1 MVVPTSGILTT
12 LLNTFTHVFSAGF
25 GFLTPKANTL
35 LGLLAALEIAVA
47 GLFWALK
54 GQDFTASFLKKLL
67 HIGFFVFLVA
77 NWPALTDAV
86 VKSFVMAGATAA
98 GGSTVAIEDP
108 SWIVDQGLLVST
120 PISDVLDKMSTTS
133 NPLTVLSNLG
143 QLIQYG
149 IALIIILLAFFVLA
163 IQCFITFVEFY
174 IVAVLGL
181 ILVPFGVNKH
191 TAFLAEKAI
200 GAVISQG
207 VKLMV
212 LAFILSV
219 VHPVLLSLSL
229 PADPSLKLAF
239 EMVLTSLAIAF
250 LAVHAPALAGG
261 LLSGSP
267 SLNAGS
273 AAGVAVGAAAG
284 FAGVGIAGI
293 AAKNAA
299 ASGAGKT
306 IQAAGAM
313 SEAGNLGATAAAG
326 AGAGPV
332 GIAASRMASAAY
344 GGARQAAK
352 PVENI
357 VTRMADR
364 FKAGRLDGARFMGNR
379 DAGNGTVPGANGNTT
394 ALPPSSAPN
403 ATSST
408 APPVTA
414 NPPATPIS
422 QPSAPASGAQGNG
435 MTAVRT
441 ANQAVQNLT
450 HSSNGGS
457 GSPTLPKDTDEA

>member
-1 MVVPTSGILTT
+1 LTNILS
-12 LLNTFTHVFSAGF
+12 TFTGVFSSGF
-25 GFLTPKANTL
+25 GLLTPKANTL
-35 LGLLAALEIAVA
+35 LGLLAAIEIAVA

-54 GQDFTASFLKKLL
+54 GQDFTAAFIKKLL

-77 NWPALTDAV
+77 NWSAITVDVA
-86 VKSFVMAGATAA
+86 KSFVTAGSTAA
-98 GGSTVAIEDP
+98 GGTTVKIEDP
-108 SWIVDQGLLVST
+108 SWIIDQGLMVST
-120 PISDVLDKMSTTS
+120 PISDKLDQMSTTS
-133 NPLTVLSNLG
+133 NPMSVLSNLG
-143 QLIQYG
+143 QMIQYG
-149 IALIIILLAFFVLA
+149 IALIIILVAFFVIA
-163 IQCFITFVEFY
+163 IQCFVTYIEFY

-181 ILVPFGVNKH
+181 ILIPFGVNKH
-191 TAFLAEKAI
+191 TAFLAEKAL
-200 GAVISQG
+200 GAVISIS

-229 PADPSLKLAF
+229 STDPSLKSAY
-239 EMVLTSLAIAF
+239 EMMLTAMAVAV

-273 AAGVAVGAAAG
+273 AAGVAIGAAAG

-293 AAKNAA
+293 ASKSAA

-313 SEAGNLGATAAAG
+313 SEAGTLGATAAAG

-352 PVENI
+352 PVENV

-379 DAGNGTVPGANGNTT
+379 NASNGTVPGASGNTT
-394 ALPPSSAPN
+394 APPPSSAPN
-403 ATSST
+403 ATSSA
-408 APPVTA
+408 APSAPA

-422 QPSAPASGAQGNG
+422 QPSAPDSGAQGNG

-441 ANQAVQNLT
+441 ANQVVQNLT

>member
-1 MVVPTSGILTT
+1 MNPSDGVLTDLIT
-12 LLNTFTHVFSAGF
+12 AFHNVFSAGF

-35 LGLLAALEIAVA
+35 LGLLAAIEIAVA

-54 GQDFTASFLKKLL
+54 GQDFTASFIKKLL

-98 GGSTVAIEDP
+98 GGTTVNIANP
-108 SWIVDQGLLVST
+108 SWIVQQGLLVST
-120 PISDVLDKMSTTS
+120 PISDKLDQMSTTA
-133 NPLTVLSNLG
+133 NPLSVLNNLG
-143 QLIQYG
+143 QIIQYG
-149 IALIIILLAFFVLA
+149 IALIIIIIAFFVLA
-163 IQCFITFVEFY
+163 IQCFITYVEFY

-200 GAVISQG
+200 GAVIAQG

-219 VHPVLLSLSL
+219 VHPLLVSMTL
-229 PADPSLKLAF
+229 PADPSLKLAY
-239 EMVLTSLAIAF
+239 ELVLAALAIAF

-273 AAGVAVGAAAG
+273 AAGVAIGAAAG

-394 ALPPSSAPN
+394 APPPSSAPN

-408 APPVTA
+408 APSAPA

-422 QPSAPASGAQGNG
+422 QPSASASGAQGNG